1 LALLTRKPEERRLME
16 VAKAL
21 AEPARLRWALSEL
34 MLVLIVDME
43 GSFKAK

>member
-1 LALLTRKPEERRLME
+1 LALLTRNPEERRAMQVE
-16 VAKAL
+16 RAF

-43 GSFKAK
+43 SSC